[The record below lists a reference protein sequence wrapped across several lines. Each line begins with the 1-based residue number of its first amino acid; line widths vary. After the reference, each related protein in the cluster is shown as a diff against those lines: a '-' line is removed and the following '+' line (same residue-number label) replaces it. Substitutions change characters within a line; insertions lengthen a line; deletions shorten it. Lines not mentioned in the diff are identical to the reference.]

1 MTRDPDKAAARRIEP
16 VADWLQEVEFRRP
29 PGPPPPAWRDRR
41 HWRWMA
47 LLAAVVVLALV
58 LFRQPLADLVWPD
71 MRVQRLLDGAESALA
86 QGRLS
91 AADGSGARQQFE
103 AAQALD
109 SDRGEARQGLARVAA
124 AALAQARVQVGE
136 NRFDQARQSL
146 ALARELQVPRA
157 TADALAEELR
167 QREAARAGLEG
178 MMVHAGA
185 AAKSGDVDTALSLY
199 QRVLALQPTHT
210 AALEGREDA
219 LSDLLQQAGQALAR
233 GDLAA
238 GAALI
243 SRVRQADP
251 GQVELPAAESSLARA
266 IDARR
271 RAADQDLKRKRLAQA
286 LAGYRLLQELDPDDA
301 GARVGIERVAA
312 AHAQQA
318 AHAAA
323 DFDFDAARQSL
334 DQARALAPR
343 AEVVLQARQALQRAR
358 QLQARLASSLP
369 PRERARRT
377 RALLVEMDQ
386 AGARGDWLT
395 PPGESAYDKLRAA
408 QALSP
413 EDPAVKR
420 ATSRLLPATLACF
433 EDEASDWVRA
443 TWNSPPRPC
452 AKRAGWMAMRRDWP
466 SSASACAARRRPDS
480 SDFAD
485 ALEEHPAHRLARC
498 IEREMPGDVVQAA
511 G

>member
-1 MTRDPDKAAARRIEP
+1 
-16 VADWLQEVEFRRP
+16 
-29 PGPPPPAWRDRR
+29 
-41 HWRWMA
+41 MA

-58 LFRQPLADLVWPD
+58 LFRQPPADLVWPD
-71 MRVQRLLDGAESALA
+71 MRVQRLLDGGESALA

-124 AALAQARVQVGE
+124 AALAQARVQVRE
-136 NRFDQARQSL
+136 NRFDEARQSL

-157 TADALAEELR
+157 TADALAEQLR
-167 QREAARAGLEG
+167 QRESARAGIEG
-178 MMVHAGA
+178 MMARAGA
-185 AAKSGDVDTALSLY
+185 AAKSGDLDTALSLY
-199 QRVLALQPTHT
+199 QRVVALQPTHT
-210 AALEGREDA
+210 AALEGREDV

-243 SRVRQADP
+243 SRVRRADP

-271 RAADQDLKRKRLAQA
+271 RAADQDLKRKRLVQA
-286 LAGYRLLQELDPDDA
+286 LAGYRLLQELDPEDA
-301 GARVGIERVAA
+301 GARLGIERVAT

-318 AHAAA
+318 ARAAA

-358 QLQARLASSLP
+358 QSQARLASSVP

-377 RALLVEMDQ
+377 RALLLEMDQ

-433 EDEASDWVRA
+433 EDELRGNRVRRA
-443 TWNSPPRPC
+443 RTCHDAWQTLEPADPRL
-452 AKRAGWMAMRRDWP
+452 
-466 SSASACAARRRPDS
+466 
-480 SDFAD
+480 AD
-485 ALEEHPAHRLARC
+485 ARSRLAQKW
-498 IEREMPGDVVQAA
+498 IAVGGERLGAGDVEFAAQALREA
-511 G
+511 RGLDGNAPGLAEFGERVRSA